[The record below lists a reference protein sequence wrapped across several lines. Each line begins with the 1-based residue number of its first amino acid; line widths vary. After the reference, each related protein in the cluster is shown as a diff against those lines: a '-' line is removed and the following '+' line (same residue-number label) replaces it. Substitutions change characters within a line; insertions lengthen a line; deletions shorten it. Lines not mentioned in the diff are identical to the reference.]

1 VIIMP
6 QKIFIRSGK
15 TRVEDRKKK
24 LSLFVNWVQPVLSW
38 LDHYIIW
45 IFHMV
50 ALPLIINDYKDIMI
64 TVLFYIETVM
74 IMVHFW
80 IWKRKKNRVQ

>member
-1 VIIMP
+1 M
-6 QKIFIRSGK
+6 G
-15 TRVEDRKKK
+15 
-24 LSLFVNWVQPVLSW
+24 W

-74 IMVHFW
+74 IMIHFW
-80 IWKRKKNRVQ
+80 IWKRKKDRVQ